1 MTIRKKIL
9 YSNILMLII
18 PVLIIASLGMIGVK
32 KVGSRYWESLE
43 RMYEDGSG
51 AVSVQSL
58 IYSYQE
64 GLKGIDWEQIEHEA
78 DSRVIVTDSGELKEL
93 QNELEDMGYH
103 IRLYLDEIELYS
115 NLTPGD
121 EQTVEE
127 LMGDRIWTTD
137 NLIAGQG
144 SRALVKNSFEKD
156 GETLTIMAVSS
167 EGHPTERQDSYF
179 RKYVFRFMI
188 LFLAR
193 ALLVVLLTNVVL
205 TGWITRSI
213 LKPLGLLSRASKEI
227 RDGNLDTPLVYAH
240 ADEFGQVCGDFDEM
254 RLHLKKS
261 VEDRLHYENSRRQL
275 ISGISHDLRTPLTS
289 IKGYVEG
296 LIEGI
301 ADTPQKQM
309 RYLRAIRTRA
319 GDLERLIDSL
329 SLYNRLDNTDFHYH
343 LERRDLKEFLEEY
356 GRSMREDL
364 EKDQVD
370 MRLELPQ
377 KPCMVLLDA
386 GEFQRILDNAVS
398 NSVKYREKP
407 QTVMAVSLR
416 EDGKTAELRIR
427 DDGPGVPDDCLE
439 RIFESFCRLDDAR
452 TKSGEGSGLGLAIV
466 RQIVQGHGGQIHAEN
481 DHGLVLVITLPLDK
495 REGDAHG
502 EDSDRGR

>member
-1 MTIRKKIL
+1 MT
-9 YSNILMLII
+9 
-18 PVLIIASLGMIGVK
+18 
-32 KVGSRYWESLE
+32 W
-43 RMYEDGSG
+43 
-51 AVSVQSL
+51 
-58 IYSYQE
+58 
-64 GLKGIDWEQIEHEA
+64 
-78 DSRVIVTDSGELKEL
+78 
-93 QNELEDMGYH
+93 
-103 IRLYLDEIELYS
+103 
-115 NLTPGD
+115 
-121 EQTVEE
+121 
-127 LMGDRIWTTD
+127 
-137 NLIAGQG
+137 
-144 SRALVKNSFEKD
+144 
-156 GETLTIMAVSS
+156 
-167 EGHPTERQDSYF
+167 
-179 RKYVFRFMI
+179 
-188 LFLAR
+188 
-193 ALLVVLLTNVVL
+193 
-205 TGWITRSI
+205 
-213 LKPLGLLSRASKEI
+213 
-227 RDGNLDTPLVYAH
+227 
-240 ADEFGQVCGDFDEM
+240 
-254 RLHLKKS
+254 
-261 VEDRLHYENSRRQL
+261 
-275 ISGISHDLRTPLTS
+275 RTPLTS

-407 QTVMAVSLR
+407 QTVMVVSLR

-481 DHGLVLVITLPLDK
+481 DHSLVLVITLPLDK